1 MYINWATHTP
11 PPCTD
16 ARAERR
22 EDEAW
27 QQQMHADSSAVERSR
42 IKLCF
47 SSPQGGSGLSLLQ
60 MPGFQLL
67 TSILE
72 PPLIFPINP
81 FFPLK
86 SATGFCCLHPKHP
99 VLPSRGDLSRRFL
112 PHLPPPQYTER
123 DEHQQPCLYSVTPAP
138 GNGWLVSGDS
148 RFHLSQ
154 SHALFWALEIG
165 PFDICASEER
175 SYETT

>member
-112 PHLPPPQYTER
+112 PHLPPPPIHGEGRAPAAMFVQCDPGPWQWLAGIGR
-123 DEHQQPCLYSVTPAP
+123 QPIPPEPIPRSLLGT
-138 GNGWLVSGDS
+138 GNWTL
-148 RFHLSQ
+148 
-154 SHALFWALEIG
+154 
-165 PFDICASEER
+165 
-175 SYETT
+175 